1 MLDVDAILFELSFY
15 LLHQRTAEL
24 LAKPT
29 YQIELDA
36 VAERVK
42 VAMTDDEV
50 REICEKYFARF
61 HDLHFTISRL
71 RTEYAQGK
79 LTE

>member
-1 MLDVDAILFELSFY
+1 MSQGKITEKQSEILAYIKDCILKKGY
-15 LLHQRTAEL
+15 P
-24 LAKPT
+24 PT
-29 YQIELDA
+29 
-36 VAERVK
+36 
-42 VAMTDDEV
+42 V